1 LVYERKILGTSFLFL
16 IIMFAFFS
24 DGDIQEEKEWEGPF
38 LP

>member
-1 LVYERKILGTSFLFL
+1 MFRIKICVKKDLRLR
-16 IIMFAFFS
+16 FFS